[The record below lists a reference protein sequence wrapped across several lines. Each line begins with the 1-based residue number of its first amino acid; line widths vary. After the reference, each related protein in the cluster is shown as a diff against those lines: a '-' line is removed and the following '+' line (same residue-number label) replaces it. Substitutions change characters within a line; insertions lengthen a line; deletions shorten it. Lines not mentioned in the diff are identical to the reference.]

1 MFNFFCIVQLV
12 QQFETERQKINKF
25 SLDVKWFLLLN
36 GKHFFRKT
44 MFNFVNRDGHVQL
57 SFRSFNVCEQP
68 I

>member
-36 GKHFFRKT
+36 GKHFFR
-44 MFNFVNRDGHVQL
+44 
-57 SFRSFNVCEQP
+57 
-68 I
+68 